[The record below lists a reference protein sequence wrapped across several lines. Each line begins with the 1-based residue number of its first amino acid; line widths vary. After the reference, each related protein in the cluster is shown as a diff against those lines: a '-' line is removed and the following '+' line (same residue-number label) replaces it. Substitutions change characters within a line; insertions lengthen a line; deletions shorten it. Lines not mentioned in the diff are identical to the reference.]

1 MMWGRDGDEMETA
14 KEMSKKCDVVRGGG
28 MDAIVCDWCVLVLNA

>member
-14 KEMSKKCDVVRGGG
+14 KEMSKEMSKKCDVVRGYGCNC
-28 MDAIVCDWCVLVLNA
+28 M